1 VWGHLAA
8 THAQRDLNQ
17 SGSKSDPKR
26 VTAPDAAAACVILR
40 REDPKAGVAGQ
51 KSQRVRTSIPPRKNA
66 CDFKLRGLLIDF
78 ETVVSAPLGREICT
92 LGTNSG
98 YGDLP
103 SILWLDRSVRM
114 GSPPPAPPR
123 MSNVGPT
130 PRPVKSAIRYKANN
144 GRRSLSR
151 AIGPA
156 RRRAVRAKGINC
168 YGDIGHEGATL
179 RPNTRYVPAVM
190 MSDDGPIGH
199 ECLCCVGAGQQQRNC
214 RCHQPNQ

>member
-1 VWGHLAA
+1 MIAPRSP
-8 THAQRDLNQ
+8 T
-17 SGSKSDPKR
+17 KSPGMNR
-26 VTAPDAAAACVILR
+26 RAVACHPTVKQLEKGTLSALR
-40 REDPKAGVAGQ
+40 TGFGMAFVSLYLGY
-51 KSQRVRTSIPPRKNA
+51 
-66 CDFKLRGLLIDF
+66 KLR
-78 ETVVSAPLGREICT
+78 VWR
-92 LGTNSG
+92 
-98 YGDLP
+98 LP

-114 GSPPPAPPR
+114 GSPPPALPR

-130 PRPVKSAIRYKANN
+130 PRPVKSAIRHKANN
-144 GRRSLSR
+144 GRSSLSR